1 MIYIIYMQPCIYS
14 GLCVQLDVFLR
25 FTFNYSCSWLIVLF
39 KWFGT
44 LIFISFSFSEFQTNV
59 SVNLARC
66 LTWMLSIQSGG
77 GRQFLISQSIS
88 RNFPLQAFS
97 LSLFTFI
104 FLMLINLYFSGW
116 NFTFSSSLLSPFQA
130 FSLSYLWQAVPDQP
144 IYLRLEFSFSSL
156 FITFVFFSSFTFE
169 DSSQSD
175 PLKFPTKN

>member
-25 FTFNYSCSWLIVLF
+25 FTFNYSCSCLIVLF
-39 KWFGT
+39 KWFDT
-44 LIFISFSFSEFQTNV
+44 SLIDLCLIFISFSFSEFQTNV

-104 FLMLINLYFSGW
+104 FLMLINLSFSGW
-116 NFTFSSSLLSPFQA
+116 NFTFHF
-130 FSLSYLWQAVPDQP
+130 F
-144 IYLRLEFSFSSL
+144 FFFTFTFSSL
-156 FITFVFFSSFTFE
+156 FTFIFVAGSS
-169 DSSQSD
+169 
-175 PLKFPTKN
+175 

>member
-1 MIYIIYMQPCIYS
+1 MFNIYILFLFGVLDKCFCEFGS
-14 GLCVQLDVFLR
+14 LSDLDVEHLER
-25 FTFNYSCSWLIVLF
+25 RRQAVPDQPIYLP
-39 KWFGT
+39 
-44 LIFISFSFSEFQTNV
+44 EFP
-59 SVNLARC
+59 SS
-66 LTWMLSIQSGG
+66 SI
-77 GRQFLISQSIS
+77 
-88 RNFPLQAFS
+88 S

-144 IYLRLEFSFSSL
+144 IYLRLEFCFSSL

-169 DSSQSD
+169 DSSRSD